1 VSDGAAAQHQA
12 RQMPKKKRQSNESA
26 EKSEQ
31 RRTRARKSENDE
43 PLASLPDDG
52 RKLKPRKHAA
62 PFKEHN
68 SNCNCELQCEANQP
82 LIDICVEIGTLLKER
97 RENRFAMRQ
106 FLSKMPCRLRHL
118 DHPLDVRLF
127 LFYYKTPNKTP
138 RTRRLSG

>member
-1 VSDGAAAQHQA
+1 
-12 RQMPKKKRQSNESA
+12 MPQKKRQGA
-26 EKSEQ
+26 EAPEQ
-31 RRTRARKSENDE
+31 RHTRARKSEN
-43 PLASLPDDG
+43 LASLPNG
-52 RKLKPRKHAA
+52 QNSKPRKHAA

-127 LFYYKTPNKTP
+127 LVFFKTPNKTP